1 MGFDRNNAARNGY
14 SDNGK
19 FCNDLNGPKTPKM
32 SERPLKTLQDFTT
45 SKLNTRVR
53 IPSPAHS
60 SDLAG
65 TLDLVPTTNN
75 RSRLRAERLSDFAG
89 VFIPASRDFAVAC
102 RHQFCTPISA
112 ARSLSFAQSRSIA
125 AD

>member
-1 MGFDRNNAARNGY
+1 MGWRH
-14 SDNGK
+14 SDKEK
-19 FCNDLNGPKTPKM
+19 FCNDLNGPETPKM
-32 SERPLKTLQDFTT
+32 SERPLKTLQDFPT

-53 IPSPAHS
+53 FPSPAPS
-60 SDLAG
+60 NFSDLAG
-65 TLDLVPTTNN
+65 TLDLVPTTAKSP
-75 RSRLRAERLSDFAG
+75 SRLQAECLSNFVS

-102 RHQFCTPISA
+102 CHQFCTPISA